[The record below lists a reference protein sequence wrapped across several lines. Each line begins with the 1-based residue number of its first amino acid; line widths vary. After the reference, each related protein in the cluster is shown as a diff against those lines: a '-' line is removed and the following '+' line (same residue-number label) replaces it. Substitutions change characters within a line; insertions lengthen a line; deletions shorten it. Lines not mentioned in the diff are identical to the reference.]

1 MAVQSVGWGL
11 ALVTVGFVVEGAS
24 DKKLVESLS
33 FREWLKQDYKLEV
46 IDPIVDVGGNG
57 NLCSRNISL
66 YVNLLKKQHNPDKIV
81 VLADLDPEKCA
92 PCITK
97 RKEIIGNDNI
107 DLVIIAR
114 KAIESWFLADTEAMK
129 SLTKQGRFFEEYPEQ
144 TPSMPWDRLKEIGL
158 QTIGRGTGSSKI
170 SFADKFIK
178 YHQFS
183 VARAAQHPNCPS
195 ASYFV
200 EKLKLLA

>member
-1 MAVQSVGWGL
+1 M
-11 ALVTVGFVVEGAS
+11 VTVGFVVEGAS
-24 DKKLVESLS
+24 DKKLVESQS
-33 FREWLKQDYKLEV
+33 FRDWLKQDYQLQV
-46 IDPIVDVGGNG
+46 IDHVIDVQGNG

-114 KAIESWFLADTEAMK
+114 KAMESWFLADTEAMK
-129 SLTKQGRFFEEYPEQ
+129 SWTRQSRFFEEYPEK
-144 TPSMPWDRLKEIGL
+144 TPSMPWERLKEIGL

-170 SFADKFIK
+170 SFADKFINLHK
-178 YHQFS
+178 FN
-183 VARAAQHPNCPS
+183 VARAAEHPNCPS
-195 ASYFV
+195 AKYFV
-200 EKLKLLA
+200 EKLRLLA